1 MSSPKISASLMCADL
16 GNLETEIQKLTQ
28 AGVDYLHIDIMDGH
42 FVPNFTFGPDLVKK
56 IRGFSHLPLDIHLMI
71 EHPEQYLDLWG
82 LKKRDILSFHIE
94 ANLHP
99 QRVLAQIKTLG
110 AKAAIALNPATP
122 LSIIQYLLPELDLV
136 LLMTVNPGFAGQKW
150 IPTVSDKVR
159 ELKMMIQKQNL
170 KIEIEVDGNI
180 GEHNLGLLK
189 RAGANIFVGG
199 SSSVFAN
206 PSYVKNTRQMRKPR

>member
-56 IRGFSHLPLDIHLMI
+56 IRGFSDLPLDIHLMI
-71 EHPEQYLDLWG
+71 EHPEQYLDLWE

-99 QRVLAQIKTLG
+99 QRILAQIKTLG
-110 AKAAIALNPATP
+110 AKAAVALNPATP
-122 LSIIQYLLPELDLV
+122 LSAIQYLLPELDLV

-150 IPTVSDKVR
+150 IPAILDKVR
-159 ELKMMIQKQNL
+159 ELKTMIQKQNL
-170 KIEIEVDGNI
+170 KMEIEVDGNI

-189 RAGANIFVGG
+189 KAGANIFVGG
-199 SSSVFAN
+199 SSSIFAS
-206 PSYVKNTRQMRKPR
+206 PAYAKNTRQMRKPR

>member
-16 GNLETEIQKLTQ
+16 GNLETEVQKLTK

-56 IRGFSHLPLDIHLMI
+56 IRGFSNLPLDIHLMI
-71 EHPEQYLDLWG
+71 EHPEQYLDLWE
-82 LKKRDILSFHIE
+82 LKKGDILSFHIE

-122 LSIIQYLLPELDLV
+122 LSVIQYLLPELDLV
-136 LLMTVNPGFAGQKW
+136 LLMAVNPGFAGQKW
-150 IPTVSDKVR
+150 IPAVLDKVR
-159 ELKMMIQKQNL
+159 ELKTIIQKQNL
-170 KIEIEVDGNI
+170 KTEIEVDGNI
-180 GEHNLGLLK
+180 GKHNLGSLK

-199 SSSVFAN
+199 SSSVFAS
-206 PSYVKNTRQMRKPR
+206 PAYAKNTRKMRKAR